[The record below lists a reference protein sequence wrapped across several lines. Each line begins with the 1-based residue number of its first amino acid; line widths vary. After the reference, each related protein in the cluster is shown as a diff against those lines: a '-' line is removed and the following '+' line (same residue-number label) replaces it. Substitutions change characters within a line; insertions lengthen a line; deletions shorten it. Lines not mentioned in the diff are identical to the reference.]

1 MFPPLTIN
9 LKLYFNIN
17 AKNYFQIYNCKLT
30 PATIKVSSIDEVSI
44 NALPGIF
51 TDAMFIIEIVTAKA
65 LYKYEKKII

>member
-1 MFPPLTIN
+1 MFLPLKIN
-9 LKLYFNIN
+9 FEVKYVLYLQTFIN
-17 AKNYFQIYNCKLT
+17 MLT
-30 PATIKVSSIDEVSI
+30 PAIIKVSSIDEVSI